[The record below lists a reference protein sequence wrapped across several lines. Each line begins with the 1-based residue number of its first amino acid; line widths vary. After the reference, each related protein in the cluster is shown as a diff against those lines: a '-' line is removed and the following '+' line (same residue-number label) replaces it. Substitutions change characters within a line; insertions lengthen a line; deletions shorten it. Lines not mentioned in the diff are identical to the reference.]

1 MPNKCPVKIVFFP
14 PSKKA
19 AQTNRS
25 NLRLP
30 PPKQKWFTGSFFGPL
45 YQHMGEVIFMRQGQF
60 EWWACMQPDYDP
72 PSLPQ
77 KKPSPWCDN
86 CLPNIAWSKVLNF

>member
-30 PPKQKWFTGSFFGPL
+30 PPKQKWFTGIFFGPL

-86 CLPNIAWSKVLNF
+86 RLPNIAWSKVLNF